1 MVTLEMV
8 RFLQGIKISLDEL
21 TFSRSGGGVI
31 VPVAVQSSNLNE
43 ELGQVQYVFS
53 DKTGTLTSNVM
64 KFKCFCVE
72 GQSYGEVIM
81 RGYISNL
88 FMYRLI

>member
-1 MVTLEMV
+1 MGTWLLIFTNFVPISLMVTLEMV

-43 ELGQVQYVFS
+43 ELG
-53 DKTGTLTSNVM
+53 
-64 KFKCFCVE
+64 
-72 GQSYGEVIM
+72 
-81 RGYISNL
+81 
-88 FMYRLI
+88 